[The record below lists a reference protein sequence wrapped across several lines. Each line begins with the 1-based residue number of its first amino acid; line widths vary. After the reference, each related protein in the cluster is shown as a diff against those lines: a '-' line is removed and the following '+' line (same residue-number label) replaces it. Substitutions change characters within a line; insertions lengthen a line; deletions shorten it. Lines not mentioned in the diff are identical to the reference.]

1 MKLLGHSIE
10 TLSPPALDNQ
20 TAMLLESSDARKG
33 VTRCGGAHRRSLSL
47 GGSIDLS
54 IQNDVSAAIADPA
67 ATSLDQASDACANGT
82 MELRAL
88 AESGSCEADIA
99 VEVAVS
105 YVAATSPHA
114 PQLSRCEML
123 LSLASCDD
131 LPAPP
136 VPPNHVSPLVD
147 LLLPLSV
154 QEFFLCFI
162 SDDHQFNTKVTRFAN
177 HSARVILIR
186 PLSLLFPS
194 ISTTPP

>member
-1 MKLLGHSIE
+1 MCLIIKPPC
-10 TLSPPALDNQ
+10 LSRAPMPAKVSRVAEARTAVVCRWVVPSTSAVRMTCLQSQTPLQPPWIRRQ
-20 TAMLLESSDARKG
+20 MLVQIVSWS
-33 VTRCGGAHRRSLSL
+33 CG
-47 GGSIDLS
+47 
-54 IQNDVSAAIADPA
+54 
-67 ATSLDQASDACANGT
+67 
-82 MELRAL
+82 AL

-114 PQLSRCEML
+114 PQLNRCEML

-162 SDDHQFNTKVTRFAN
+162 SDDHQFNTKVARFAN

>member
-1 MKLLGHSIE
+1 LI
-10 TLSPPALDNQ
+10 TN
-20 TAMLLESSDARKG
+20 AMLLESSDACEG

-82 MELRAL
+82 MELRAH

-99 VEVAVS
+99 VEVALS

-136 VPPNHVSPLVD
+136 VLENHLSPLVD

-154 QEFFLCFI
+154 QEIFCGLCVFVGI
-162 SDDHQFNTKVTRFAN
+162 DTNVTSAP
-177 HSARVILIR
+177 HSARSVDRTAAAILAE
-186 PLSLLFPS
+186 LACSGVMEELQLQVS
-194 ISTTPP
+194 DD